1 MTYAI
6 LLISPGR
13 WLQAKTQQPIDVVGL
28 VMVRSDII
36 EKETRDQN
44 ILFLRAS
51 PLVGAPSVGLY
62 LDSGQD
68 IAVIRNTSAQI
79 LSNSAT
85 RNISEGGI

>member
-62 LDSGQD
+62 LDS
-68 IAVIRNTSAQI
+68 AVIRNTSAQI